1 METGNDHN
9 DFLLDLYILFSHI
22 YTEVLYFHITMLG
35 SSLNGVSLL
44 KLIIRLHSLFTRR
57 IVLFALELC
66 VYVCI
71 SIYLVS
77 CSYV

>member
-35 SSLNGVSLL
+35 SRLNGVSLL
-44 KLIIRLHSLFTRR
+44 KLIIRLHSLLRD
-57 IVLFALELC
+57 V
-66 VYVCI
+66 
-71 SIYLVS
+71 
-77 CSYV
+77 